1 MMAAMSLLM
10 PPTGAL
16 FTMVLVT
23 IFYLRL
29 ILGEEA
35 FLAAQIGD
43 PYREYLRA
51 VPRLIPRLHSRLPRA
66 AAHPNWLIALLT
78 EINPIGIFVTLAF
91 LSWTYNN
98 LLMIKAVL
106 ISFGVSLVVRA
117 FMPRGHVKASAA

>member
-1 MMAAMSLLM
+1 M

-16 FTMVLVT
+16 FTIVLIT

-35 FLAAQIGD
+35 FLAARLGA
-43 PYREYLRA
+43 PYREYRLTVPRF
-51 VPRLIPRLHSRLPRA
+51 VPRLRSRLPRNA
-66 AAHPNWLIALLT
+66 TRPNWGIALLT

-106 ISFGVSLVVRA
+106 ISFGISLVVRA
-117 FMPRGHVKASAA
+117 FTPRSQIKASAA